1 MTEIREICP
10 VCGGVRGL
18 TRPGITVCKS
28 SLTCLEVLDAE
39 VHEQERDLAAKL
51 TQMDIDMPG
60 WRERKYANGAPMWSS
75 TTGMMLNDR
84 GTRSIFDDVD
94 E

>member
-10 VCGGVRGL
+10 VCGGVRSL
-18 TRPGITVCKS
+18 AQPGITVCKS
-28 SLTCLEVLDAE
+28 SLTCLEVREAE
-39 VHEQERDLAAKL
+39 VRLLEEIAAKL

>member
-10 VCGGVRGL
+10 VCGDVRGL
-18 TRPGITVCKS
+18 AQTVCKS
-28 SLTCLEVLDAE
+28 SLTCLEVLEAE
-39 VHEQERDLAAKL
+39 IRLAEEIAAKL
-51 TQMDIDMPG
+51 ARMDIDMPG